1 MELDL
6 SDPLTDADDDA
17 STPLTPDER
26 AALIPSYV
34 TLRSELNEIEQIGI
48 DRAVEWASA
57 RRRGDVL
64 DEAFLCQ
71 LHKRM
76 FGDVWKWAGTFSK
89 ESKRGIGVDGWEIG
103 PRLQQLLGDVRA
115 QIEYKAYEPNEI
127 AVRFHH
133 RLVWIHPFPNGN
145 GRLSRLAAD
154 LLIEQLG
161 GKRFT
166 WGSGN
171 LVAIADLRK
180 RYVDALRAA
189 DGEVMEPLIEFARS

>member
-1 MELDL
+1 MT
-6 SDPLTDADDDA
+6 DPLIDAEDDA
-17 STPLTPDER
+17 STPLTPEER
-26 AALIPSYV
+26 EALIPSYI
-34 TLRSELNEIEQIGI
+34 TQRRELNEVEQVGI
-48 DRAVEWASA
+48 ADADRWAFA
-57 RRRGDVL
+57 RRRGDTL
-64 DEAFLCQ
+64 SEDFLCE

-76 FGDVWKWAGTFSK
+76 FAGVWKWAGQFRTTP
-89 ESKRGIGVDGWEIG
+89 RNIGVDAWNIG
-103 PRLQQLLGDVRA
+103 PMLRQLLDDVRYWVEHQTYA
-115 QIEYKAYEPNEI
+115 PDEI

-154 LLIEQLG
+154 LLIVQLG
-161 GKRFT
+161 GDRFS

-189 DGEVMEPLIEFARS
+189 DGQVIEPLIAFARS